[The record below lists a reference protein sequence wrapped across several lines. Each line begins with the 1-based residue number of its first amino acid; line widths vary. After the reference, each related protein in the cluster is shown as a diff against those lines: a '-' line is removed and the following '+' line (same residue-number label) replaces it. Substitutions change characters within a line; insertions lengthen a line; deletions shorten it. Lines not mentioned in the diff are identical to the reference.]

1 MKLINNSTRNYIAY
15 DTILEVGKVLEVKD
29 ENIAK
34 ILLKQEGVEEYINKE
49 DVKKLKEE
57 LEELKAQKPKEEIK
71 EPEKEVENIEEIVK
85 EPKKSIKSTK
95 TGKTKH

>member
-57 LEELKAQKPKEEIK
+57 LEELKAQKPKEEISVSG
-71 EPEKEVENIEEIVK
+71 ELNNPYSELSVEELRK
-85 EPKKSIKSTK
+85 LA
-95 TGKTKH
+95 GD